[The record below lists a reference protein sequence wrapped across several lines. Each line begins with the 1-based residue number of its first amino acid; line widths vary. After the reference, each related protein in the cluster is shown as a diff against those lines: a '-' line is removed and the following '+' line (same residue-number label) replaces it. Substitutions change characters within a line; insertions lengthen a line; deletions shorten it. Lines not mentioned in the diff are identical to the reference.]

1 MEAAAVHRSGQ
12 DRKQL
17 LGVEA
22 ALARQS
28 ENLAEKLHTGR
39 AHGISDKFDEIGGG
53 GVTPHSEDFLT
64 ERIDL
69 QVRADATNLTNTPL
83 WDVPTAVRTSGSFGS
98 FTGPVES
105 TGSRKIQLG
114 AKINF

>member
-1 MEAAAVHRSGQ
+1 MEAAAEHRSGQ
-12 DRKQL
+12 DREQL

-64 ERIDL
+64 ERIEDRL
-69 QVRADATNLTNTPL
+69 RAVEIGRRTGRDDKQLTGLRRIRISEHWRCNVALRIT
-83 WDVPTAVRTSGSFGS
+83 R
-98 FTGPVES
+98 
-105 TGSRKIQLG
+105 
-114 AKINF
+114 